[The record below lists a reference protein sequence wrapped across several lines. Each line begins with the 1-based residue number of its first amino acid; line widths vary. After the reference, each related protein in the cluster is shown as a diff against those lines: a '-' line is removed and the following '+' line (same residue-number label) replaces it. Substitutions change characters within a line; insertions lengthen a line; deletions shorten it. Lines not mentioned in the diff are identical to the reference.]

1 MNEWIEPIRENDLV
15 RAVDLL
21 LTLFVCSSCLI
32 VGANNISNVTIE
44 LWLWRTVQH
53 SFIPPNELRSACL
66 YPRPQWMR
74 TSRSARSALE
84 DISHRK
90 HIRATYSAT
99 LVPCGTLASARGSGT
114 GPGPTDTNRP
124 SFNSFDVTVFFSLS
138 LRHSLCNKQGGVMVT
153 RAERTGSSV
162 WVPCVRVRLRACF
175 HHFGWKRVRIF
186 RLRVPSLGSTVT
198 TCI

>member
-1 MNEWIEPIRENDLV
+1 MECSLWCVDVIVHMNESNQSEKIDLV

-90 HIRATYSAT
+90 HIRATYSAN
-99 LVPCGTLASARGSGT
+99 LVPCGTLASARGPGT

-124 SFNSFDVTVFFSLS
+124 SLQFIWRNRFLFSLS
-138 LRHSLCNKQGGVMVT
+138 QAFVV
-153 RAERTGSSV
+153 
-162 WVPCVRVRLRACF
+162 
-175 HHFGWKRVRIF
+175 
-186 RLRVPSLGSTVT
+186 
-198 TCI
+198 